1 MSEGLKTNA
10 SGQSSH
16 AEGYGTIANHQAQHV
31 FGIYNV
37 ADNSQ
42 SISTNKGNY
51 VEIVGNGTTA
61 NARSNARTL
70 DWSGNEWIA
79 GTLTQ
84 ASDSR
89 LKEESGEVPDLSDI
103 RARRFKWNDKK
114 GTHDDLDHIGYFAQD
129 VEKIAPYLVQED
141 AMGYK
146 SLDYIALLCAKV
158 EYLERRVQQL
168 ENEVKRH
175 DD

>member
-1 MSEGLKTNA
+1 MEDTG
-10 SGQSSH
+10 G
-16 AEGYGTIANHQAQHV
+16 GYS
-31 FGIYNV
+31 GIY
-37 ADNSQ
+37 A
-42 SISTNKGNY
+42 
-51 VEIVGNGTTA
+51 EIIGNGT
-61 NARSNARTL
+61 NDSNRSNARTL
-70 DWSGNEWIA
+70 TQTGNEWIA

-89 LKEESGEVPDLSDI
+89 LKEESGEIPDLSTI

-146 SLDYIALLCAKV
+146 SLDYNGVMVAKIASLEKRVA
-158 EYLERRVQQL
+158 ELERIII
-168 ENEVKRH
+168 EMKRGE
-175 DD
+175 